1 MGIQTNWYVLT
12 GGPCSGKSKVLEYLK
27 SKGYI
32 ISKEVART
40 LIDRGIANGKTVEE
54 MRGDEIKFQN
64 DILNL
69 KVKLENKLDP
79 KQTIFLDRGIPDSIV
94 YFKEDGLD
102 AEIAVKESAKRQ
114 YKKVFFLKQP
124 HIKNDY
130 ARTEDVETSKRI
142 SRLLFEAYTNIGYNL
157 ITVPVTKT
165 IQEKAE
171 IVLNNL

>member
-1 MGIQTNWYVLT
+1 MAIKTNWYVLT
-12 GGPCSGKSKVLEYLK
+12 GGPCSGKSKVLEYLE
-27 SKGYI
+27 SQGYN

-40 LIDRGIANGKTVEE
+40 LMDEGIEKGKTVEE
-54 MRGDEIKFQN
+54 IKKDETKFQN

-69 KVKLENKLDP
+69 KIKLENKLDP

-94 YFKEDGLD
+94 YFKESGLD
-102 AEIAVKESAKRQ
+102 TDIAVKESGKKR

-130 ARTEDVETSKRI
+130 ARTEDVKTSKRI
-142 SRLLFEAYTNIGYNL
+142 SKLLFEVYTDLGYDL

-165 IQEKAE
+165 IKEKAKF
-171 IVLNNL
+171 ILNNL